1 MNDPKKFYTRTE
13 HEAINAFLFQI
24 EKGADSKV
32 LEIKLVGD
40 QARAI
45 AFCISQM
52 QDKINQLQQT
62 LLKTQAELIEAQK
75 QAIEFAKEQKI
86 TVKLEGGRF

>member
-1 MNDPKKFYTRTE
+1 MNIHKKFYTRTE
-13 HEAINAFLFQI
+13 HEAVNAFLFQI
-24 EKGADSKV
+24 EKSWDSKV

-40 QARAI
+40 QARAL
-45 AFCISQM
+45 AACISEM
-52 QDKINQLQQT
+52 QNKINELQKC
-62 LLKTQAELIEAQK
+62 LLKTQSDLIEAQK